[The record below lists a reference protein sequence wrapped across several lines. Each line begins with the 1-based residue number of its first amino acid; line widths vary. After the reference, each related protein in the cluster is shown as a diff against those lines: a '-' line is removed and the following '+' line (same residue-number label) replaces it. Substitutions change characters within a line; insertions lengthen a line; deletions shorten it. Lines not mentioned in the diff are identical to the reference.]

1 MGSAPG
7 ECAGD
12 SFEDGENDMV
22 EERRAAVTVM
32 GLGLMGSALARA
44 FVRAGHPTTVW
55 NRSPDKAAPLVAE
68 GARAAGSAEAAVAAS
83 PLVIACLSTY
93 DATLQALSP
102 AASALRGRTLVTL
115 NSGVPE
121 GALRMAEWAAG
132 HGARFL
138 DGAVKDVPTAVG
150 GEDTLLYY
158 GGDRE
163 VFDEHEPTLRV
174 LGGGTVHLGSGP
186 DLAALYETAVGV
198 PLLPALLGFFE
209 GAALMRERGLEAG
222 ALVPYSVK
230 WLEMIAS
237 VLPRFAREIDSG
249 DYSDPISTVGTFH
262 VGIPES
268 RAAAARAGVDTAW
281 RTAMDD
287 LLERA
292 VAEGAGEL
300 SIAALYELL
309 RRPAAAS

>member
-1 MGSAPG
+1 MAK
-7 ECAGD
+7 
-12 SFEDGENDMV
+12 
-22 EERRAAVTVM
+22 ERRTAVTVI

-55 NRSPDKAAPLVAE
+55 NRSPGKAAALVAE
-68 GARAAGSAEAAVAAS
+68 GAGAAGSVAAAVASS

-93 DATLQALSP
+93 DATLAALDP
-102 AASALRGRTLVTL
+102 AAPELRGRTLVTL
-115 NSGVPE
+115 NSGTPA
-121 GALRMAEWAAG
+121 GARRMARWAAG

-150 GEDTLLYY
+150 GADTLLYY

-163 VFDEHEPTLRV
+163 VFEEYEPVLRV
-174 LGGGTVHLGSGP
+174 LGGDTVHLGSEP

-209 GAALMRERGLEAG
+209 GAALMRERGLEAA
-222 ALVPYSVK
+222 ALVPYSVR

-237 VLPRFAREIDSG
+237 VLPLFAREIDSG
-249 DYSDPISTVGTFH
+249 DYSDPVSTVATFH
-262 VGIPES
+262 AGIPE
-268 RAAAARAGVDTAW
+268 AAHAAREAGVDTAW
-281 RTAMDD
+281 REAMDE

-292 VAEGAGEL
+292 VAQGLGDR

-309 RRPAAAS
+309 RRPEPVS